1 MDSVSEVLKLE
12 PFIYNKQTIDYKSIH
27 AFTKTAKTENDK
39 NNKVREI
46 IIAAIINQKVPDN
59 YFILASWFKLR
70 LSVSNYIKQL
80 RDVPYLDAECKLM
93 AGRKH
98 NYDFML
104 RVYYE
109 DGSRDYNIELK
120 FNAASVDDTPQ
131 FVSPMKPSQYMSNS
145 YEEYYYDN
153 YHNKL
158 SNIAHIDMPPKEEY
172 LKQIHSN
179 QPICMKP
186 FQDLYYKGCS
196 RSSQYT
202 GNQFD
207 IDFYG
212 LANLFSQESIQLF
225 IQETELNIEMLS
237 SYLRHTQQDK
247 IYMLYSEDTFILQK
261 VNPDDYTIES
271 VTKTHNCYKCVT
283 RSGKKMNVLL
293 RWKNG
298 NGIAFPAF
306 QIS

>member
-1 MDSVSEVLKLE
+1 MDSVSEALNLE
-12 PFIYNKQTIDYKSIH
+12 TFIFNKQTIDYKSIH
-27 AFTKTAKTENDK
+27 AFTKSVKKENDK
-39 NNKVREI
+39 NNKLRET

-59 YFILASWFKLR
+59 YFILASWYKMR
-70 LSVSNYIKQL
+70 QSISNYIKQL

-98 NYDFML
+98 NYDFLL

-109 DGSRDYNIELK
+109 DGSQDYNIELK

-131 FVSPMKPSQYMSNS
+131 FVSPMKPSQYMSHS
-145 YEEYYYDN
+145 YEEFYYDN
-153 YHNKL
+153 YHAKL
-158 SNIAHIDMPPKEEY
+158 TSIEQLEMPSKEDF

-179 QPICMKP
+179 QPKCMKP
-186 FQDLYYKGCS
+186 FQELYYKGCS

-202 GNQFD
+202 GNLFD
-207 IDFYG
+207 VAFYES
-212 LANLFSQESIQLF
+212 ANLFSQESIKLF
-225 IQETELNIEMLS
+225 IEQAELNIDLLS
-237 SYLRHTQQDK
+237 EYLRSTQDNK
-247 IYMLYSEDTFILQK
+247 TYMLYSNNDFILQR
-261 VNPDDYTIES
+261 VNPDDYTIET

-283 RSGKKMNVLL
+283 KSGKKMNVLL